1 MKNLRQI
8 HILIACLLVIMTAF
22 SCSHKH
28 EEGDGHDHGAEDHSD
43 ADSSHDGHD
52 HGEHAEEEGHH
63 EEGIHLTNDQ
73 IKTVGIQ
80 FGGFTQ
86 LKINDYITAS
96 GTLGLPPIAHSG
108 VTAKTAG
115 IVTGSKKYAEGQ
127 YIEKGVVIGYIQN
140 PVIILEQQ
148 EYLEAAAELQ
158 YLKLDLQRQESL
170 VAADAGGVKSLQK
183 LQSDVAMKEA
193 VVEGRAKYLDYL
205 GIETKSLTPGSITQE
220 IAVITQASGYI
231 SSLILHNG
239 LYVEPQMELME
250 IVDESLLQLELDV
263 FEKDIGNVKE
273 AQLISYTVPALGS
286 TLYRGKVQV
295 VGKEFDMTNKTV
307 RVLGELDENRP
318 NFIKDLFITANIWLN
333 DETVNAL
340 PSKAVIQDGSDSYIY
355 VADAD
360 STEKEVQFEKVRV
373 IAGAEN
379 DGFTSVRAIDPIEEG
394 MKIVV
399 KGAYYV
405 YAQSQAGELAHEH

>member
-1 MKNLRQI
+1 
-8 HILIACLLVIMTAF
+8 
-22 SCSHKH
+22 
-28 EEGDGHDHGAEDHSD
+28 
-43 ADSSHDGHD
+43 
-52 HGEHAEEEGHH
+52 
-63 EEGIHLTNDQ
+63 
-73 IKTVGIQ
+73 
-80 FGGFTQ
+80 
-86 LKINDYITAS
+86 
-96 GTLGLPPIAHSG
+96 
-108 VTAKTAG
+108 
-115 IVTGSKKYAEGQ
+115 
-127 YIEKGVVIGYIQN
+127 
-140 PVIILEQQ
+140 
-148 EYLEAAAELQ
+148 
-158 YLKLDLQRQESL
+158 
-170 VAADAGGVKSLQK
+170 
-183 LQSDVAMKEA
+183 MKEA

>member
-1 MKNLRQI
+1 
-8 HILIACLLVIMTAF
+8 
-22 SCSHKH
+22 
-28 EEGDGHDHGAEDHSD
+28 
-43 ADSSHDGHD
+43 
-52 HGEHAEEEGHH
+52 
-63 EEGIHLTNDQ
+63 
-73 IKTVGIQ
+73 
-80 FGGFTQ
+80 
-86 LKINDYITAS
+86 
-96 GTLGLPPIAHSG
+96 
-108 VTAKTAG
+108 
-115 IVTGSKKYAEGQ
+115 
-127 YIEKGVVIGYIQN
+127 
-140 PVIILEQQ
+140 
-148 EYLEAAAELQ
+148 
-158 YLKLDLQRQESL
+158 
-170 VAADAGGVKSLQK
+170 
-183 LQSDVAMKEA
+183 
-193 VVEGRAKYLDYL
+193 
-205 GIETKSLTPGSITQE
+205 
-220 IAVITQASGYI
+220 
-231 SSLILHNG
+231 
-239 LYVEPQMELME
+239 ME